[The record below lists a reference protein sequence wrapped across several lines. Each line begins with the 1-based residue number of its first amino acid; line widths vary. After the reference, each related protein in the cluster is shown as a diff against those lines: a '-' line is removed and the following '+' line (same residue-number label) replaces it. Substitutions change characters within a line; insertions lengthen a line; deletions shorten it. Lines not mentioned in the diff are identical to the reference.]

1 MDNVT
6 PNTDSWELADE
17 VKHDF
22 EEAGYTSADYPLN
35 ERIAVALTVY
45 ANKKI
50 AELRPEPTAGDAK
63 KPLTA
68 RALLNSGL
76 VGIWKGREPT
86 AGDQEA
92 ARKIFDEIHCKYLG
106 CLDADFGVTE
116 ASEQAELVIA
126 DALSAARGNRAEL
139 EAAARESREALEVT
153 RGLLYEI
160 DETPDAGDKWAARAG
175 SIAGAIARA
184 TMNINALA
192 ALVKAEEVQR

>member
-1 MDNVT
+1 MDHVT
-6 PNTDSWELADE
+6 PNADSWELADE
-17 VKHDF
+17 VKHGF

-126 DALSAARGNRAEL
+126 AALSAARGNAE
-139 EAAARESREALEVT
+139 ARVKALEDAAQKAVT
-153 RGLLYEI
+153 EACEFCRYGKKELPGRRDYCKSEHCQWLKI
-160 DETPDAGDKWAARAG
+160 
-175 SIAGAIARA
+175 
-184 TMNINALA
+184 INALA
-192 ALVKAEEVQR
+192 EKG